1 MIIIGKFIKD
11 KPIIYLEKK
20 ILGAKKM
27 SEQQLKELKRL
38 QILSEIMQLEKDL
51 VNHEA
56 YLHRNYLS
64 PEGYKKWYA
73 RKRSIQGKIKRR
85 KQKCGILMSD
95 KEFSEFYDKLDKEN
109 YNGLLPGDVEN
120 NWCDDRN
127 PIRKRLTVSQRN
139 ILTDLATA
147 NHFR

>member
-1 MIIIGKFIKD
+1 
-11 KPIIYLEKK
+11 
-20 ILGAKKM
+20 M
-27 SEQQLKELKRL
+27 SEL
-38 QILSEIMQLEKDL
+38 IIAEITQLERDL
-51 VNHEA
+51 KNHEG

-73 RKRSIQGKIKRR
+73 RKRSLIGKIERR
-85 KQKCGILMSD
+85 KKKIGIKYSD
-95 KEFSEFYDKLDKEN
+95 KEFSEFYENLDKEN

-139 ILTDLATA
+139 ILADLATA